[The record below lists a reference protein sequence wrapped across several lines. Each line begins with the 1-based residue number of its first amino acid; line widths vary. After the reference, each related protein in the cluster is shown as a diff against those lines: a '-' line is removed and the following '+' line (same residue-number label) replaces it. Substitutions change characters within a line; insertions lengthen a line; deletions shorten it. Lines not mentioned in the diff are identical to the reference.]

1 MRSFWSGNEGSQLRR
16 GGALRS
22 RWCSA
27 WCGAPRLAKWP
38 LHCIAS
44 LLLLGMLGL
53 LATHALAQG
62 SRPISMRDAQRWQ
75 ELQGQA
81 DAALAKGDYA
91 QAESLGKQ
99 AVAAGTAGFGANDPN
114 VASSWS
120 GLGSAQ
126 LRNNNISESENSF
139 RQALG
144 IYERRLGAEHEFTG
158 AMLNNL
164 GLVLER
170 QGDFSNAE
178 LLLRRALDIKKKKQG
193 ENHPDTAVTLANL
206 ARVLDRQGKS
216 GQLGATAQA
225 PGPARAGTAAGA
237 APAAGSVEAA
247 RIAAQAQ
254 SAASQGDFGQAES
267 LHRQALAVH
276 EKQLGVEHPT
286 TLATLTNLG
295 GVMLLQGKFK
305 EAEALYRRVL
315 AAREKVLGAEHPDTA
330 ASLTSLANALFEQAK
345 QDDVAGQANLPP
357 SRRSRGGGQSR
368 EFAQASET
376 ETLYRRALTIQEK
389 VLGENHPSVAAT
401 LNNLA
406 VLLAGRGRFGEA
418 EPLHARALA
427 IAEKSLGPSHLDTA
441 SMLTALAITYD
452 RQGKS
457 AQAETLY
464 AKAVANA
471 REARVPRN
479 LLVNASSMGYS
490 MARRGRL
497 REALPYYREAVDALE
512 ALYAQSQ
519 GQSEE
524 SRQAFLG
531 QFAYVYRELIRILVA
546 LNVQTPGQG
555 HDKEALAVASRSQSR
570 VFSEML
576 RQADVARFSDAP
588 AFGALK
594 KQRETAQERI
604 TALRFAL
611 LSVAEGQ
618 PGAAGQKT
626 QFGRQLAE
634 QEAALKTAEDTLWRD
649 YPRFMELTNPRPVT
663 ADELQKNLLREGEVL
678 ITYALLPNQ
687 AVIFAVTRDKFQM
700 VTTNVTRED
709 LTRRVQRLRRPMERI
724 AGGEPLIVLREMDPQ
739 VLAGLYRDLMTP
751 VAATLQGSKRVLVVA
766 DGPLYTL
773 PFELMVTR
781 YGNEERA
788 KFDALRSAGN
798 GSADKPFFGEYAALP
813 FAGDA
818 HRFTYL
824 PSLAALASQRTNPK
838 PPARYSRQLVA
849 FADAVFGGEDGQP
862 ASYNPQTRTLL
873 GVLAA
878 TLPNGGAR
886 IPRLAE
892 TAAEASEVAA
902 ILGGET
908 TVLLRG
914 EAQEKRA
921 KSGILKDARFVL
933 FATHGFLGTDFLQ
946 NIDLAS
952 DAEGVVARSGTPNK
966 GALAQPA
973 LALTLA
979 GDLQGEDGLLS
990 MREVIEDVELS
1001 AELVV
1006 LSACNTAGDSQ
1017 SSSNGEGFAGL
1028 TRSFMYAGA
1037 KSLIVSHWS
1046 VDSVATQALVTG
1058 TFREMKGG
1066 KNAIEALGAA
1076 QKTLVAST
1084 YQSEGRSFSR
1094 AHPFFWAPFV
1104 VVGD

>member
-1 MRSFWSGNEGSQLRR
+1 MRASVVF
-16 GGALRS
+16 
-22 RWCSA
+22 CT
-27 WCGAPRLAKWP
+27 APRVTNWL

-44 LLLLGMLGL
+44 LLLLSTLGL
-53 LATHALAQG
+53 LASAALAQG

-81 DAALAKGDYA
+81 EGALAKGDYA
-91 QAESLGKQ
+91 QAEALGKQ
-99 AVAAGTAGFGANDPN
+99 AVAAGTAGFGAVDPN
-114 VASSWS
+114 VATSWS
-120 GLGSAQ
+120 GLGAAQ
-126 LRNNNISESENSF
+126 LRNNNLSEAENSF
-139 RQALG
+139 RQALQ
-144 IYERRLGAEHEFTG
+144 IYEKRLGAEHEFTG

-170 QGDFSNAE
+170 QGDFSSAE
-178 LLLRRALDIKKKKQG
+178 LLLRRALVIREAKQG
-193 ENHPDTAVTLANL
+193 RNHPDTAVTLANL

-216 GQLGATAQA
+216 GQLGTVAQA
-225 PGPARAGTAAGA
+225 PGPGRPGQAAAGA
-237 APAAGSVEAA
+237 APAAGSAEAA
-247 RIAAQAQ
+247 RLAAQAQ
-254 SAASQGDFGQAES
+254 SLAAQGDFGQAES
-267 LHRQALAVH
+267 LHRQALEVH
-276 EKQLGVEHPT
+276 EKTLGPEHPT
-286 TLATLTNLG
+286 TQATLTNLG

-315 AAREKVLGAEHPDTA
+315 AAREKVLGAEHPETA

-345 QDDVAGQANLPP
+345 QDDVAGQPNLPP
-357 SRRSRGGGQSR
+357 ARRGGGAQMR

-376 ETLYRRALTIQEK
+376 ETLYRRALAIQEK
-389 VLGENHPSVAAT
+389 ILGAYHPSVAAT

-418 EPLHARALA
+418 EPLHGRALE
-427 IAEKSLGPSHLDTA
+427 IAEKSLGPAHLDTA
-441 SMLTALAITYD
+441 SMLTTLAITYD

-464 AKAVANA
+464 AKAVVNA

-512 ALYAQSQ
+512 ALYSQSQ

-555 HDKEALAVASRSQSR
+555 HDREALAVASRSQSR

-588 AFGALK
+588 AFAALK
-594 KQRETAQERI
+594 KQRESAQERI

-626 QFGRQLAE
+626 QIGRQLAE
-634 QEAALKTAEDTLWRD
+634 QEAVQKTAEDTLWRD

-700 VTTNVTRED
+700 VTTNVSRAD
-709 LTRRVQRLRRPMERI
+709 LTARVQRLRRPMERI

-739 VLAGLYRDLMTP
+739 VLASLYRDLMTP
-751 VAATLQGSKRVLVVA
+751 VAATLQGAKRVLVVA

-788 KFDALRSAGN
+788 KFDSLRRAGN
-798 GSADKPFFGEYAALP
+798 GSAANPFFGEYAALP

-818 HRFTYL
+818 HRFSYL

-838 PPARYSRQLVA
+838 PPARYGRELVA
-849 FADAVFGGEDGQP
+849 FADPVFGGEDGKP
-862 ASYNPQTRTLL
+862 AAYSPQTRTLL

-878 TLPNGGAR
+878 SLPAGGAR

-892 TAAEASEVAA
+892 TAAEAREVAA
-902 ILGGET
+902 ILGGES
-908 TVLLRG
+908 TVLMRG
-914 EAQEKRA
+914 DAQEKRA

-933 FATHGFLGTDFLQ
+933 FATHGFLGGDFLQ
-946 NIDLAS
+946 NIDIAS
-952 DAEGVVARSGTPNK
+952 DAEGVVARSGNPNK

-973 LALTLA
+973 LAMTLT

>member
-1 MRSFWSGNEGSQLRR
+1 M
-16 GGALRS
+16 
-22 RWCSA
+22 
-27 WCGAPRLAKWP
+27 LA
-38 LHCIAS
+38 
-44 LLLLGMLGL
+44 L
-53 LATHALAQG
+53 LATAALAQG

-81 DAALAKGDYA
+81 EGALGKGDYA
-91 QAESLGKQ
+91 QAEALGKQ
-99 AVAAGTAGFGANDPN
+99 AVAAGTAGFGAADPN
-114 VASSWS
+114 VATSWS
-120 GLGSAQ
+120 GLGAAQ
-126 LRNNNISESENSF
+126 LRNNNLTEAENSF
-139 RQALG
+139 RQALQ

-178 LLLRRALDIKKKKQG
+178 LLLRRALAIREAKQG
-193 ENHPDTAVTLANL
+193 RNHPDTAVTLANL

-216 GQLGATAQA
+216 GQLGAVAQA
-225 PGPARAGTAAGA
+225 PGPGRPGQAAPGAPGTSGA
-237 APAAGSVEAA
+237 APAAGSPEAA
-247 RIAAQAQ
+247 RMAAQAQ
-254 SAASQGDFGQAES
+254 SAAAQGDFSQAES
-267 LHRQALAVH
+267 LHRQALEVH
-276 EKQLGVEHPT
+276 EKTLGPEHPT
-286 TLATLTNLG
+286 TQATLTNLG

-345 QDDVAGQANLPP
+345 QDDVAGQPNLPP
-357 SRRSRGGGQSR
+357 ARRGGGAQMR

-389 VLGENHPSVAAT
+389 TLGANHPSVAAT

-418 EPLHARALA
+418 EPLHGRALA
-427 IAEKSLGPSHLDTA
+427 IAEKSLGPAHLDTA
-441 SMLTALAITYD
+441 SMLTTLAITYD

-464 AKAVANA
+464 AKAVVNA
-471 REARVPRN
+471 REAGVPRN

-512 ALYAQSQ
+512 ALYSQSQ

-588 AFGALK
+588 AFAALK
-594 KQRETAQERI
+594 KQRESAQERI

-611 LSVAEGQ
+611 LSVADGQ

-626 QFGRQLAE
+626 QIGRQLTE
-634 QEAALKTAEDTLWRD
+634 QEAVLKTAEDTLWRD

-663 ADELQKNLLREGEVL
+663 ADDLQKNLLREGEVL

-700 VTTNVTRED
+700 VTTNVSRAD
-709 LTRRVQRLRRPMERI
+709 LTARVQRLRRPMERI

-739 VLAGLYRDLMTP
+739 VLASLYRDLMTP
-751 VAATLQGSKRVLVVA
+751 VAATLQGARRVLVVA

-788 KFDALRSAGN
+788 KFDSLRRAGN
-798 GSADKPFFGEYAALP
+798 GSAANPFFGEYAALP

-878 TLPNGGAR
+878 TLPAGGAR

-892 TAAEASEVAA
+892 TAAEAREVAA

-908 TVLLRG
+908 TVLMRG
-914 EAQEKRA
+914 DAQEKRA

-933 FATHGFLGTDFLQ
+933 FATHGFLGGDFLQ
-946 NIDLAS
+946 NIDIAS

-973 LALTLA
+973 LALTLT

-1066 KNAIEALGAA
+1066 KNPIEALGAA
-1076 QKTLVAST
+1076 QKTLVASV

>member
-1 MRSFWSGNEGSQLRR
+1 MQRTGGLRIGWR
-16 GGALRS
+16 V
-22 RWCSA
+22 
-27 WCGAPRLAKWP
+27 
-38 LHCIAS
+38 LHCIAC
-44 LLLLGMLGL
+44 LLLVQVVT
-53 LATHALAQG
+53 LAHAQG
-62 SRPISMRDAQRWQ
+62 SRPISLRDAQRWQ

-81 DAALAKGDYA
+81 DGALSKGDYA
-91 QAESLGKQ
+91 QAEALGKQ

-126 LRNNNISESENSF
+126 LRNNNLSEAENSF

-170 QGDFSNAE
+170 QGNFSDAE
-178 LLLRRALDIKKKKQG
+178 LLLRRALAVKEKKQG
-193 ENHPDTAVTLANL
+193 KDHPDTAVTLANL

-216 GQLGATAQA
+216 GQLGQTAQA
-225 PGPARAGTAAGA
+225 AVPARPTGA
-237 APAAGSVEAA
+237 PGSAPAAGSAEAQRLA
-247 RIAAQAQ
+247 SQAQ
-254 SAASQGDFGQAES
+254 SAAAQGDFSQAES

-276 EKQLGVEHPT
+276 ERSLPPDHPT

-295 GVMLLQGKFK
+295 SVMMLQGKFK
-305 EAEALYRRVL
+305 EAEAVFRRVMV
-315 AAREKVLGAEHPDTA
+315 AREKVLGPDHPDTA
-330 ASLTSLANALFEQAK
+330 ISLNNVANALFEQAK
-345 QDDVAGQANLPP
+345 QDDLNGPP
-357 SRRSRGGGQSR
+357 ARRTRGGVR
-368 EFAQASET
+368 DFAQASET
-376 ETLYRRALTIQEK
+376 ESLYRRALAVQEK
-389 VLGENHPSVAAT
+389 TLGESHPSTAAT

-406 VLLAGRGRFGEA
+406 VLLAGRGRFSEA
-418 EPLHARALA
+418 EPLHLRALG
-427 IAEKSLGPSHLDTA
+427 IAEKTLGPSHLDTA
-441 SMLTALAITYD
+441 SMLTTLAITYD

-457 AQAETLY
+457 VQAEELY
-464 AKAVANA
+464 ARAVANA

-479 LLVNASSMGYS
+479 LLVNASSMAYS

-546 LNVQTPGQG
+546 LHAQTPGQG
-555 HDKEALAVASRSQSR
+555 FDREALAVASRSQSR

-588 AFGALK
+588 AFAAAK
-594 KQRETAQERI
+594 KRRESAQERI

-611 LSVAEGQ
+611 LSVADAQ
-618 PGAAGQKT
+618 SGAAAQKA
-626 QFGRQLAE
+626 QIGRQLGE
-634 QEAALKTAEDTLWRD
+634 QEAVLKTAEDELWRD

-663 ADELQKNLLREGEVL
+663 ADELQKTLLREGEVL

-687 AVIFAVTRDKFQM
+687 AVIFAVARDKFQM
-700 VTTNVTRED
+700 AVSRVSRDD

-739 VLAGLYRDLMTP
+739 VLNGLYRDLMTP
-751 VAATLQGSKRVLVVA
+751 VAATLQGAKRVLVVA

-781 YGNEERA
+781 FGNEERA
-788 KFDALRSAGN
+788 KFDGARAAGN
-798 GSADKPFFGEYAALP
+798 GSADKPFLAEYGTLP
-813 FAGDA
+813 FAGNA
-818 HRFTYL
+818 YRFNYL

-849 FADAVFGGEDGQP
+849 FADAIFGGEDGAP
-862 ASYNPQTRTLL
+862 ATYNPQTRTLL

-878 TLPNGGAR
+878 TLPAGGAR
-886 IPRLAE
+886 IPRLTD
-892 TAAEASEVAA
+892 TATEAREVAN
-902 ILGGET
+902 IVGGET
-908 TVLLRG
+908 TVLMRG
-914 EAQEKRA
+914 DAQEKRA
-921 KSGILKDARFVL
+921 KSGILKDTRFVL

-946 NIDLAS
+946 NIDLTL
-952 DAEGVVARSGTPNK
+952 DAEGVVSRSGTPNK

-973 LALTLA
+973 LAMTLT

-990 MREVIEDVELS
+990 MREVIEDLELS

-1058 TFREMKGG
+1058 TFRELKNG
-1066 KNAIEALGAA
+1066 KTTAEALGAA
-1076 QKTLVAST
+1076 QQTLVASV

-1094 AHPFFWAPFV
+1094 GHPFFWAPFV